1 LVKPIY
7 AESSFL
13 VSLIMPDG
21 NTEQAVRLTES
32 LDRPLAFN
40 LLLKLEVTNAIRL
53 RVAAGD
59 IDDTKATECEG
70 KITDLLDRGMWK
82 TTEPVWE
89 NVMWRAIGFSRAHT
103 SSKRTRSFDV
113 LHVAAAIET
122 GATIFW
128 SFDKRQRALAEE
140 VGLRVNP

>member
-1 LVKPIY
+1 MKPIY

-32 LDRPLAFN
+32 LDRPLSFN

-59 IDDTKATECEG
+59 IDDTKATECER
-70 KITDLLDRGMWK
+70 KITDLLDRRMWK
-82 TTEPVWE
+82 TTEPAWE
-89 NVMWRAIGFSRAHT
+89 NVMRRAIGFSRAHT

-113 LHVAAAIET
+113 LHVAAAFET
-122 GATIFW
+122 GATEFCT
-128 SFDKRQRALAEE
+128 FDKRQRALAEE